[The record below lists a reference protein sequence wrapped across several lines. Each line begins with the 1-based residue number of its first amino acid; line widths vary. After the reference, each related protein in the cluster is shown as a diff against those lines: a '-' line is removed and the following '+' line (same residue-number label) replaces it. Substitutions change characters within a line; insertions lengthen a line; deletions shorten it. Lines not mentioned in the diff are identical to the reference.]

1 MTAKRTLWMLVLA
14 TGSALAQQGAPPA
27 GPPSGS
33 APASAPTADT
43 AKPASKPME
52 TGKGKRDPFQS
63 VVAPRGGGGGT
74 LCTGTGKAC
83 MVASQVQLKGVA
95 KTQEGFIAMV
105 VTGDNKTYFLRPNE
119 PVLNGYVL
127 KITGDSITFR
137 ENVIDNVGRTSTR
150 DVVKKIIGSGI

>member
-1 MTAKRTLWMLVLA
+1 MSAKRTMWMLVLA
-14 TGSALAQQGAPPA
+14 ASSALAQQPGGPPAGAPPSSTPA
-27 GPPSGS
+27 AEPAKTGS
-33 APASAPTADT
+33 RPV
-43 AKPASKPME
+43 E
-52 TGKGKRDPFQS
+52 LGKGKRDPFQS
-63 VVAPRGGGGGT
+63 VVAPRGGAGAV

-83 MVASQVQLKGVA
+83 MVASQVELKGVA

-105 VTGDNKTYFLRPNE
+105 VTGDKKTYFLRPNE

-150 DVVKKIIGSGI
+150 DVVKRIVGSGI

>member
-1 MTAKRTLWMLVLA
+1 MSAKRNILLLVLA
-14 TGSALAQQGAPPA
+14 TSSALAQQGGPPA
-27 GPPSGS
+27 GAPSSS
-33 APASAPTADT
+33 APAAAAGKTDT
-43 AKPASKPME
+43 RTME
-52 TGKGKRDPFQS
+52 TGRGKRDPFQS

-83 MVASQVQLKGVA
+83 MVASQVELKGVA

-105 VTGDNKTYFLRPNE
+105 VTGDKKTYFLRPNE

-137 ENVIDNVGRTSTR
+137 ENVIDNVGRSSTR

>member
-1 MTAKRTLWMLVLA
+1 MTAKRTIWMLVLA
-14 TGSALAQQGAPPA
+14 TSSALAQQGGPPA
-27 GPPSGS
+27 GAPPSS
-33 APASAPTADT
+33 APAATQ
-43 AKPASKPME
+43 AKPDGRTVDP
-52 TGKGKRDPFQS
+52 GRGKRDPFQS

-83 MVASQVQLKGVA
+83 MVASQVELKGIA

-105 VTGDNKTYFLRPNE
+105 VTGDKKTYFLRPNE

-137 ENVIDNVGRTSTR
+137 ENVIDNVGRSSTR

>member
-1 MTAKRTLWMLVLA
+1 MSAKRNILLLVLA
-14 TGSALAQQGAPPA
+14 TSSALAQQGGPPA
-27 GPPSGS
+27 GAPSSS
-33 APASAPTADT
+33 APAASGKADSRT
-43 AKPASKPME
+43 ME
-52 TGKGKRDPFQS
+52 TGRGKRDPFQS

-83 MVASQVQLKGVA
+83 MVASQVELKGVA

-105 VTGDNKTYFLRPNE
+105 VTGDKKTYFLRPNE

-137 ENVIDNVGRTSTR
+137 ENVIDNVGRSSTR

>member
-1 MTAKRTLWMLVLA
+1 MTAKRTLWMLVLVI
-14 TGSALAQQGAPPA
+14 GSAMAQQGGPPA

-33 APASAPTADT
+33 APAAEA
-43 AKPASKPME
+43 AKPASKPVE

-63 VVAPRGGGGGT
+63 VVAPRGEGGGT

-83 MVASQVQLKGVA
+83 MVASQVELKGVA

-105 VTGDNKTYFLRPNE
+105 VTGDKKTYFLRPNE

-137 ENVIDNVGRTSTR
+137 ENTVDNVGRTSTR

>member
-14 TGSALAQQGAPPA
+14 TSSALAQQG
-27 GPPSGS
+27 GPPSGPPS
-33 APASAPTADT
+33 SGAPAAET
-43 AKPASKPME
+43 AKPASKQMDA
-52 TGKGKRDPFQS
+52 GKGKRDPFQS

-83 MVASQVQLKGVA
+83 MVASQVELKGVA
-95 KTQEGFIAMV
+95 KTQEGYIAMV
-105 VTGDNKTYFLRPNE
+105 VTGDKKTYFLRLNE

-137 ENVIDNVGRTSTR
+137 ENVIDNVGRSSTR
-150 DVVKKIIGSGI
+150 DVVKRIIGSGI